1 MDLDLLFKLLVF
13 IVIAGIVIKSVKLI
27 GSIVF
32 KIALIGVCLLILYR
46 FIILI

>member
-13 IVIAGIVIKSVKLI
+13 IVVAGIVIKSVKLI